1 MAVKGLN
8 LQFFCP
14 PTYVDLHV
22 LVTTGV
28 DFEQAQ
34 IHTQVD
40 ASFSAFG
47 RPTQIDTRWSEV
59 IVHFS
64 KSIHKFWF
72 CNNLCRLSS
81 LFGQD

>member
-8 LQFFCP
+8 LHFCP
-14 PTYVDLHV
+14 PTYMYNVCGLTCTV
-22 LVTTGV
+22 LATTGV

-47 RPTQIDTRWSEV
+47 RPTQIDTR
-59 IVHFS
+59 
-64 KSIHKFWF
+64 
-72 CNNLCRLSS
+72 
-81 LFGQD
+81 

>member
-22 LVTTGV
+22 LVTTGI

-47 RPTQIDTRWSEV
+47 RPTQIDTR
-59 IVHFS
+59 
-64 KSIHKFWF
+64 
-72 CNNLCRLSS
+72 
-81 LFGQD
+81 